1 VRGMITKLHLAPEHH
16 DHVFRLLVESVHDYA
31 IFMLDPG
38 GYISTW
44 NAGAERIKGYTA
56 NEIIGKHFSVFYP
69 PHDIA
74 ADKPGWELR
83 EAVREGRFEDEGWRI
98 RKDGSRFWSNV
109 VISAVRDSAGVLVG
123 FAKVTRDL
131 TARREAEETARRLSV
146 EQAARAV
153 AEKAETYQRNLL
165 AIVAHDLRNCLSV
178 VLTSGEMIRV
188 HVDDAEKVRRRATQV
203 VNSAGRMR
211 QIIHGIIDYTYAQR
225 AEGLPISVSDGA
237 DFHDVCQ
244 RVLQEFHVLY
254 PTRTIVYEA
263 DGSSHGEWDE
273 GRLAQVVQNLLGNA
287 LKFSPPDSPVTLR
300 WSRLGD
306 DSEGDLVMT
315 VHNEGTPI
323 PADFLSHVF
332 EPFRSGGQDRSAAGG
347 MGLGL
352 FIVREIVRA
361 HGGEVRAT
369 SDAKTGTTFSVRL
382 PARRGGAGTP
392 LR

>member
-1 VRGMITKLHLAPEHH
+1 MNAEPKLRLAPEQQ
-16 DHVFRLLVESVHDYA
+16 DHVFRLLVESVHEYA
-31 IFMLDPG
+31 IFMLDPNG
-38 GYISTW
+38 FITTW

-69 PHDIA
+69 PQDLA

-109 VISAVRDSAGVLVG
+109 IITAVRDSAGVLIG
-123 FAKVTRDL
+123 FGKVTRDL
-131 TARREAEETARRLSV
+131 TARRAAEETARQLSM

-178 VLTSGEMIRV
+178 VLTAGEMIRA
-188 HVDDAEKVRRRATQV
+188 HIDDTDKVRRRASQV
-203 VNSAGRMR
+203 VASAGRMR

-225 AEGLPISVSDGA
+225 SEGLPVSVRDGA
-237 DFHDVCQ
+237 DFHAVCQ
-244 RVLQEFHVLY
+244 RVLQEFRVLH
-254 PTRTIVYEA
+254 PTRAIVYEA
-263 DGSSHGEWDE
+263 EGSSHGEWDE
-273 GRLAQVVQNLLGNA
+273 GRLEQVVQNLLGNA
-287 LKFSPPDSPVTLR
+287 LKFSPSDSPVSLR

-306 DSEGDLVMT
+306 DSLGDLVMT

-323 PADFLSHVF
+323 PPDFLAHVF
-332 EPFRSGGQDRSAAGG
+332 EPFQSGWQDRSGAGS

-361 HGGEVRAT
+361 HGGEVRAH
-369 SDAKTGTTFSVRL
+369 SDAETGTTFSVRL
-382 PARRGGAGTP
+382 PARSGVAGAQP
-392 LR
+392 R

>member
-1 VRGMITKLHLAPEHH
+1 MSAGPKLHLAPEQH
-16 DHVFRLLVESVHDYA
+16 DHVFRMLVESVHDYA
-31 IFMLDPG
+31 IFMLDPDG
-38 GYISTW
+38 FITTW

-69 PHDIA
+69 PQDIA
-74 ADKPGWELR
+74 ADKPAWELR

-109 VISAVRDSAGVLVG
+109 IITPVRDPAGVLIG
-123 FAKVTRDL
+123 FGKVTRDL
-131 TARREAEETARRLSV
+131 TARRDAEETARRLSV
-146 EQAARAV
+146 EQAARAM

-165 AIVAHDLRNCLSV
+165 AMVAHDLRNCLSV
-178 VLTSGEMIRV
+178 VLTAGEMIRV
-188 HVDDAEKVRRRATQV
+188 HMDDIDNIRRRASQI

-225 AEGLPISVSDGA
+225 AEGLPVSVQDGA
-237 DFHDVCQ
+237 DFHAVCQ
-244 RVLQEFHVLY
+244 RVLQEFRVLH

-263 DGSSHGEWDE
+263 EGSSHGEWDE

-287 LKFSPPDSPVTLR
+287 LKFSPPDSPVNLR

-306 DSEGDLVMT
+306 DARGDLVMT
-315 VHNEGTPI
+315 VHNEGAPI
-323 PADFLSHVF
+323 PADFLPNVF
-332 EPFRSGGQDRSAAGG
+332 EPFQSARQDRTGSGS

-369 SDAKTGTTFSVRL
+369 SDAETGTTFTVRL
-382 PARRGGAGTP
+382 PARVGVAGAKP
-392 LR
+392 R